1 MTYDPIAKKAYDK
14 ERNAKIKAEYLLN
27 NPNYKSTRTAQKEQ
41 SEERKRKYLDSQRNP
56 PHQQPIFFQ
65 TLNSQITQPHQ
76 NNPTTKPKEK
86 YNPNSIM
93 RKKSDDEYDDEKTP
107 IVQPKPIFFY

>member
-14 ERNAKIKAEYLLN
+14 ERNAKIKAEYLAN
-27 NPNYKSTRTAQKEQ
+27 NPNYKPTRTAQKEQ

-56 PHQQPIFFQ
+56 PHQQPLFFQ
-65 TLNSQITQPHQ
+65 TLESQITQP
-76 NNPTTKPKEK
+76 PPPKPKET

-93 RKKSDDEYDDEKTP
+93 RKKEDYEYADDKP
-107 IVQPKPIFFY
+107 QKPQPKPIFFY